1 MEFLLVPGVALLA
14 SALTL
19 FSGFSLGTL
28 LLPAMAVFFP
38 LDLAVALTAAVH
50 LANNV
55 FKLGLLVRLAHWPT
69 LARFGLP
76 AVPAALAGAWLL
88 VRLQGLPP
96 LGSWSLGGH
105 VFSVMPVK
113 LAVAGLM
120 ALSALVELAPSSRGP
135 AFAPRWL
142 PLGGVPSGF
151 LGGLSGHQGA
161 LRSAFLL
168 RVGLSKEGFVATDVA
183 AACLV
188 DVSRLSLY
196 GAHFALDGL
205 TANPGLLAATSLA
218 AFAGAYWG
226 RRALGKVTL
235 RFVQVLVAALLLLLS
250 LALGLGLV

>member
-19 FSGFSLGTL
+19 FSGFGLGTL

-38 LDLAVALTAAVH
+38 MDLAVALTAAVH
-50 LANNV
+50 FVNNL
-55 FKLGLLVRLAHWPT
+55 FKLGLLGRHAHWPT

-76 AVPAALAGAWLL
+76 AVPAALAGAWCL

-105 VFSVMPVK
+105 VFSILPVK

-120 ALSALVELAPSSRGP
+120 ALFALAELAPWSRGP
-135 AFAPRWL
+135 AFSPRWL
-142 PLGGVPSGF
+142 PLGGVLSGF

-168 RVGLSKEGFVATDVA
+168 RAGLTKEAFVATGVV

-188 DVSRLSLY
+188 DLTRLTLY

-205 TANPGLLAATSLA
+205 AANPGLLAAACVA

-226 RRALGKVTL
+226 RRVLGKVTL
-235 RFVQVLVAALLLLLS
+235 RFVQALVAALLLLLS
-250 LALGLGLV
+250 AALGLGLV